1 MKFLNRLM
9 PPAPVAER
17 HGYGGGFDNYVK
29 VAGNTYPRTDFM
41 AGSAPDRADGT
52 FVDLVNKI
60 HKQSGVIPAA
70 VYARAALVS
79 QTRFRFAHW
88 SVPVTSVVPSSTS
101 TMDLRALNAVGRSQ
115 LLHRMEQDI
124 SYAGNAFLVRGRNG
138 ARHRL
143 DPSRVTFVLGSDS
156 TPTWDQDVLASV
168 PYDMTTIGIVYN
180 PNVDAR
186 GTAER
191 VVFLPGEFAHFMPEP
206 DPIASWRGESWVAS
220 LTAEAA
226 LEGQIVN
233 HQSKFFTRGTVPSL
247 VFLTDGM
254 DDEQLSDA
262 SQRAGEVFGGTENAF
277 KNMFLSGVTDVRN
290 VSADFSSIGFD
301 SLHGSIEVA
310 VSMRSRIPAA
320 ILGTRDSLAGSS
332 LNAGNFN
339 SARRLLTDGFLNP
352 HTWALCDALTP
363 LATPPSAGVTLA
375 PDLSGVMFLQED
387 AADAAAILQVQMAT
401 IGSAVTSGYDPTDAV
416 GKVVAGDL
424 TGLKHTGLASVQL
437 QPLGEGLDVG
447 DDDDDDD
454 DVETDDGGFSEDD
467 DKMTSEV

>member
-1 MKFLNRLM
+1 M
-9 PPAPVAER
+9 
-17 HGYGGGFDNYVK
+17 
-29 VAGNTYPRTDFM
+29 
-41 AGSAPDRADGT
+41 
-52 FVDLVNKI
+52 
-60 HKQSGVIPAA
+60 
-70 VYARAALVS
+70 
-79 QTRFRFAHW
+79 
-88 SVPVTSVVPSSTS
+88 
-101 TMDLRALNAVGRSQ
+101 
-115 LLHRMEQDI
+115 
-124 SYAGNAFLVRGRNG
+124 RGRNG

-254 DDEQLSDA
+254 DDEQLS
-262 SQRAGEVFGGTENAF
+262 
-277 KNMFLSGVTDVRN
+277 
-290 VSADFSSIGFD
+290 
-301 SLHGSIEVA
+301 
-310 VSMRSRIPAA
+310 
-320 ILGTRDSLAGSS
+320 GSS

-401 IGSAVTSGYDPTDAV
+401 IGSAVTSGYDPNDAV